1 MEQNLNQ
8 SSALLAEQL
17 RDLLIENP
25 EFITWKSQDQTLLG
39 WLLSSIS
46 EGTLGLVINLD
57 SSYTVWKTL
66 EKKFGVQY
74 EAKVLQI
81 KYEINTLKKESMNVE
96 DYCMKMKALAD
107 KLACAGS
114 PLNDRE
120 LLLHILNGLGPGNL
134 DLASFITAC
143 RMDFD
148 DAYALLVTHK
158 PRLEQQE
165 QDAKTVFNANFA
177 QGMFNGTGR
186 SFPLRIFFGFNGFN
200 GGYSGFGGYGS
211 GQNMHQM
218 KGKVFNGMSP
228 TMPSNFSGNSHQ
240 NAASISYEVIICQI
254 CSKSGHSADVCW
266 YRFNEDF
273 IPAPS
278 RVYNKGKTPK
288 FAYMTNF
295 EPVNYMPSYMPSF
308 DEYSAGMSPVCMP
321 GFHTPYSPG
330 TAYMANFEGP
340 ADESWY
346 FDSGATH
353 HLPNNMTNIHIRE
366 EFKGNDQ
373 LIIGNGQGLT
383 ITHVGNASLR
393 LSGSKTT
400 CILLKDILLVPSI
413 TKNLLS
419 ISKLTSDNNISI
431 EFCVNVCFVKDKM
444 KGQVLLQG
452 LSEKGLYKLQLKP
465 SSPNTQSHE
474 SHMSVVHLN
483 KPLSMLSF
491 VNRNNQTSNKCDSF
505 AKACFNFVSSNCTQ
519 AVDQLTLLHR
529 KFGHPNLN
537 VLIHLLKFYNCAK
550 VSLQSLKN
558 SSHNVCEAC
567 QLGKSHRLHFATT
580 DTTTTHVLELIHT
593 NLWGPSPFLSR
604 NGYKYYISF
613 VDDYSRYTWIYPL
626 KLKEPDTV
634 EEALE
639 DPRWY
644 QAMKDEYDA
653 LMKNNTWILVP
664 KFSDHKV
671 VDNKWIFRV
680 KYNTDGSVAKFK
692 ARLVPKGFQ
701 QVAGVDY
708 FETFSP
714 DVFMM
719 QPKGFIN
726 VYKPGHI
733 CKLNQALYGLKQAP
747 RAWFDK
753 LKETLIKWGFQ
764 NSRADTSLFLKKE
777 KGSMIMFSF
786 CLKRSR
792 DLSYFLGIEVSYYN
806 GSIFL
811 SQRKYIRDLL
821 AEPELLNC
829 KGCDTPMTTRTK
841 LQKQAYVSLGQF
853 IEDPIAY
860 RSLVGGL
867 QYVILTRPEI
877 AFAVHKLSQ
886 YVAMLTLQHLM
897 ACKRVLRYLKET
909 QDYGL
914 KFGTEGELRLTG
926 YTDTDWACDIDDR
939 NLVGAYC
946 IYLENNLTHGL
957 LRNNQL

>member
-177 QGMFNGTGR
+177 QGMFN
-186 SFPLRIFFGFNGFN
+186 
-200 GGYSGFGGYGS
+200 GYSGFGGYGS

-714 DVFMM
+714 
-719 QPKGFIN
+719 
-726 VYKPGHI
+726 
-733 CKLNQALYGLKQAP
+733 ALYGLKQAP

>member
-474 SHMSVVHLN
+474 SHM
-483 KPLSMLSF
+483 
-491 VNRNNQTSNKCDSF
+491 
-505 AKACFNFVSSNCTQ
+505 
-519 AVDQLTLLHR
+519 
-529 KFGHPNLN
+529 
-537 VLIHLLKFYNCAK
+537 
-550 VSLQSLKN
+550 
-558 SSHNVCEAC
+558 
-567 QLGKSHRLHFATT
+567 
-580 DTTTTHVLELIHT
+580 
-593 NLWGPSPFLSR
+593 
-604 NGYKYYISF
+604 
-613 VDDYSRYTWIYPL
+613 
-626 KLKEPDTV
+626 EPDTV

-714 DVFMM
+714 
-719 QPKGFIN
+719 
-726 VYKPGHI
+726 
-733 CKLNQALYGLKQAP
+733 ALYGLKQAP

>member
-177 QGMFNGTGR
+177 QGMFN
-186 SFPLRIFFGFNGFN
+186 
-200 GGYSGFGGYGS
+200 GYSGFGGYGS

-400 CILLKDILLVPSI
+400 CILLKDILL
-413 TKNLLS
+413 
-419 ISKLTSDNNISI
+419 
-431 EFCVNVCFVKDKM
+431 DKM

-474 SHMSVVHLN
+474 SHIFEEPFSAG
-483 KPLSMLSF
+483 
-491 VNRNNQTSNKCDSF
+491 T
-505 AKACFNFVSSNCTQ
+505 SSNIT
-519 AVDQLTLLHR
+519 
-529 KFGHPNLN
+529 
-537 VLIHLLKFYNCAK
+537 
-550 VSLQSLKN
+550 QSLSSSNHTITAQQNQQYDLLGSRDYTQTLITNN
-558 SSHNVCEAC
+558 SPVSAKIFQPEPQNPILSHDISTNTSSQNQKTIHQPTHKMITRA
-567 QLGKSHRLHFATT
+567 KSGIIKPKVYCAT
-580 DTTTTHVLELIHT
+580 
-593 NLWGPSPFLSR
+593 LSNR
-604 NGYKYYISF
+604 
-613 VDDYSRYTWIYPL
+613 
-626 KLKEPDTV
+626 EPDTV

-714 DVFMM
+714 
-719 QPKGFIN
+719 
-726 VYKPGHI
+726 
-733 CKLNQALYGLKQAP
+733 ALYGLKQAP